1 MNFSQPPLFFLKKL
15 GGSPR
20 GVAPISRFTSGVQ
33 APSSVRYALRFFSS
47 VSKKSRFLR
56 YFREFR
62 CVTWCLW
69 TARAPRRTPRA
80 RVGAG
85 CRNKRPRLG
94 LRAVAFRS
102 MLQVGTN
109 TQTHKHA
116 QARAHK
122 HAHTR
127 HARTHPR
134 AHTTRARARP
144 RTREHTHAHTRAHHA
159 HTYTRAHTHA
169 RTHPRAH
176 TTRARGCCSLR
187 PNKKRCSL
195 ACSCDPSTHTRR
207 SPHPLTT
214 SPPTTTLSHPRWVQL
229 KGDTA
234 GAVIA
239 LKGVGVGIA
248 EIRLEYSSG

>member
-1 MNFSQPPLFFLKKL
+1 MTTQPPLFFLKKL

-33 APSSVRYALRFFSS
+33 AP
-47 VSKKSRFLR
+47 FLR

-116 QARAHK
+116 H
-122 HAHTR
+122 
-127 HARTHPR
+127 
-134 AHTTRARARP
+134 ARAR
-144 RTREHTHAHTRAHHA
+144 TNTHTHA
-159 HTYTRAHTHA
+159 TRAHTHA
-169 RTHPRAH
+169 RAHALARVSTHTHTHAH
-176 TTRARGCCSLR
+176 TTHTHAHTRTHAHTHARTPHARGGVARFARTKNVARLRARVTPQPTQDGHLT
-187 PNKKRCSL
+187 
-195 ACSCDPSTHTRR
+195 PSP
-207 SPHPLTT
+207 PHPL
-214 SPPTTTLSHPRWVQL
+214 PPPYHTPGGFS
-229 KGDTA
+229 
-234 GAVIA
+234 
-239 LKGVGVGIA
+239 
-248 EIRLEYSSG
+248 

>member
-1 MNFSQPPLFFLKKL
+1 MIRMVRTAICTNSIDTWL
-15 GGSPR
+15 GR
-20 GVAPISRFTSGVQ
+20 EHRRERVEVQ
-33 APSSVRYALRFFSS
+33 SY
-47 VSKKSRFLR
+47 
-56 YFREFR
+56 
-62 CVTWCLW
+62 
-69 TARAPRRTPRA
+69 TP
-80 RVGAG
+80 
-85 CRNKRPRLG
+85 
-94 LRAVAFRS
+94 
-102 MLQVGTN
+102 
-109 TQTHKHA
+109 H
-116 QARAHK
+116 ARAH
-122 HAHTR
+122 ALARVSTHT
-127 HARTHPR
+127 
-134 AHTTRARARP
+134 
-144 RTREHTHAHTRAHHA
+144 HTHAHTRAHHA
-159 HTYTRAHTHA
+159 HTRAHTHT

-248 EIRLEYSSG
+248 DNQLISELDWNILPGDTHTNTHTHTHTHTQLISELNWNILPGATHTPTRTHREEQVVMDQGDSTSATRT

>member
-1 MNFSQPPLFFLKKL
+1 MCNSQPPLFFLEAVA
-15 GGSPR
+15 

-33 APSSVRYALRFFSS
+33 APSSFVRYALRFFSS

-116 QARAHK
+116 H
-122 HAHTR
+122 
-127 HARTHPR
+127 
-134 AHTTRARARP
+134 ARAR
-144 RTREHTHAHTRAHHA
+144 TNTHTHA
-159 HTYTRAHTHA
+159 TRAHTHA
-169 RTHPRAH
+169 RTPHARAHALARVSTHTHTHAH
-176 TTRARGCCSLR
+176 TTHTHAHTRTHAHTHARTPHARGGVARFARTKNVARLRARVTPQPTQDGHLT
-187 PNKKRCSL
+187 
-195 ACSCDPSTHTRR
+195 PSP
-207 SPHPLTT
+207 PHPL
-214 SPPTTTLSHPRWVQL
+214 PPPYHTPGGFS
-229 KGDTA
+229 
-234 GAVIA
+234 
-239 LKGVGVGIA
+239 
-248 EIRLEYSSG
+248 